1 MINQKINKKMDT
13 IKSKIFVIKRLVNIN
28 RSIENEE
35 ILAARSKS
43 FKFETQLIILIF
55 SKILSDN
62 YCVIIIVLIFFQY
75 LDFNNFKN

>member
-1 MINQKINKKMDT
+1 MDT